1 MRRLAAEVGA
11 KPMSLYRH
19 VTDRDDVLDGVYALI
34 LAEVRTPALDD
45 VEWQTWVRQAWTS
58 YRRALLT
65 HPRATAAVA
74 RRPVSA
80 RSGPF
85 VMLADASIGALR
97 LAGLDVEEALHVQRL
112 LAGLTVGLVIGEIN
126 WHERQATTGPTGS
139 VLIPAEEFPY
149 FTEALPMILRMDFQ
163 ATFEYALGM
172 IVNWVEDRVR
182 STGTSS

>member
-34 LAEVRTPALDD
+34 LAEVHTPALDE

-58 YRRALLT
+58 YRRALLR
-65 HPRATAAVA
+65 HPRASAAVV

-80 RSGPF
+80 RSGRF

-97 LAGLDVEEALHVQRL
+97 LAGLEVEEALHVQRL
-112 LAGLTVGLVIGEIN
+112 LAGLAVGLVIAEIN
-126 WHERQATTGPTGS
+126 WLERQGATGPVGS
-139 VLIPAEEFPY
+139 VLISAEDFPY
-149 FTEALPMILRMDFQ
+149 FTEALPLILRMDFQ
-163 ATFEYALGM
+163 ATYEYALEM
-172 IVNWVEDRVR
+172 IVSWVEDRVR
-182 STGTSS
+182 SAGTSS